1 MARVLRWATEAMFRS
16 LYVASTGMIAQET
29 RLDAIANNLANANT
43 SGFKR
48 QDAEFEDLMYQQ
60 QRTPGRLADGG
71 MGPTGVQI
79 GLGSRV
85 VATPRY
91 FTQGTLEQTGNALDV
106 AIEGKGF
113 FSVTQPD
120 GQLGYTRAGQFKLDA
135 QGRLVTTSGMPLEPP
150 INVPPDTL
158 ELTIG
163 ADGKV
168 SATSAGQSEATEL
181 GQIQLTTF
189 ANPNGLRALGHN
201 LYAGTAASGDPT
213 TGAANSD
220 GRGTLMQHAIEG
232 SNVEVVT
239 EMIDMI
245 RVQRA
250 YEINSKIITTADE
263 MLRKATTLR

>member
-1 MARVLRWATEAMFRS
+1 MFRS

-91 FTQGTLEQTGNALDV
+91 FTQGNLEQTGNAFDV
-106 AIEGKGF
+106 AIEGNGF
-113 FSVTQPD
+113 FVVNQPD
-120 GQLGYTRAGQFKLDA
+120 GTLGYTRAGQFKMDS
-135 QGRLVTTSGMPLEPP
+135 QGRLTTTSGMPLEPP
-150 INVPPDTL
+150 ISIPSDAL
-158 ELTIG
+158 EITIG
-163 ADGKV
+163 NDGKMSV
-168 SATSAGQSEATEL
+168 THSTQAEPTDL
-181 GQIQLTTF
+181 GQIQLATF
-189 ANPNGLRALGHN
+189 TNPNGLRALGHN
-201 LYAGTAASGDPT
+201 LYSATASSGEANTGTPKT
-213 TGAANSD
+213 D
-220 GRGTLMQHAIEG
+220 GRGGLMQHAIEG

-263 MLRKATTLR
+263 MLRKATSLR